1 MINIMIIC
9 GLVLLISITSTKIL
23 YKFGVPILLIF
34 IMLGM
39 LFGSDGIVG
48 IYFNDYQL
56 TNKIATVALI
66 FIMFFGGFG
75 TNWSMAKPVAIPSIL
90 LSTLGVVFTAGLT
103 GVFCFL
109 VFKTTLLEGLL
120 IGSIVGS
127 TDAASVFA
135 ILRSQ
140 RLNLKG
146 SIASMLELESGS
158 NDPCAYMLTT
168 IVLGIMSNSNNGN
181 IFIMVLSQIL
191 LGGMVAVVLAKLS
204 IYLLRHFKF
213 EIEGFYP
220 IFMTAIAVLA
230 YSLSE
235 YLGGNGYLC
244 VYITGIIIVNAKIP
258 HKKSIFQ
265 FLDGISWLMQIM
277 LFFLLGLLAFP
288 SKIPLVIGKGILI
301 SIFMILVAR
310 PVAIFSI
317 LYWFKV
323 PIKQQIF
330 IAWVGIRGAASIV
343 FAIFA
348 ETYGVS
354 MNNDIF
360 HIIFFIALFSV
371 VVQGT
376 ITPKLAKKL
385 DLIDNE
391 ESVFKTFNDYKEDK
405 STSLVEFTID
415 EHNIIANKTIMDA
428 NIPEDILVVMI
439 KRNGDV
445 FVPNG
450 STEVLPG
457 DILVLSGNKL
467 KHFNE
472 YHEDKSTTLTEFS
485 VEENSSLINKSIKD
499 ANIPDDVLIV
509 MIKRKGEVL
518 VPNGNTIILPEDI
531 LVVTSNNMS
540 EVEELLSV

>member
-244 VYITGIIIVNAKIP
+244 VYITGIIIGNAKIP

-310 PVAIFSI
+310 PVAIFII

>member
-1 MINIMIIC
+1 MVNVMIIC
-9 GLVLLISITSTKIL
+9 GLVLLMCVTSTKIL
-23 YKFGVPILLIF
+23 YRFGVPILLVF
-34 IMLGM
+34 IVFGM
-39 LFGSDGIVG
+39 LFGPDGLVG
-48 IYFNDYQL
+48 IEFNDYQL
-56 TNKIATVALI
+56 ASKISTVALI
-66 FIMFFGGFG
+66 FIMFYGGFG
-75 TNWSMAKPVAIPSIL
+75 TNWEMARPVAIQSVF
-90 LSTLGVVFTAGLT
+90 LSTLGVIFTAGLT
-103 GVFCFL
+103 GLFCFF

-140 RLNLKG
+140 KLNLRG

-158 NDPCAYMLTT
+158 NDPCAYMLTV
-168 IVLGIMSNSNNGN
+168 IILGLMSGNGYSN
-181 IFIMVLSQIL
+181 ILPMVLKQVIVGVVIS
-191 LGGMVAVVLAKLS
+191 VVLAKLS
-204 IYLLRHFKF
+204 VFLLRHAKF

-220 IFMTAIAVLA
+220 IFITAIAVLS

-235 YLGGNGYLC
+235 YFSGNGYLS
-244 VYITGIIIVNAKIP
+244 VYITGIIIGNSKIP

-265 FLDGISWLMQIM
+265 FFDGISWIMQIM
-277 LFFLLGLLAFP
+277 LFFLLGLIAFP
-288 SKIPLVIGKGILI
+288 SKIPSVMIKGISI
-301 SIFMILVAR
+301 SIFMIFVAR

-323 PIKQQIF
+323 PLKEKVF
-330 IAWVGIRGAASIV
+330 ISWVGIRGAASIV

-348 ETYGVS
+348 GTYGVTI
-354 MNNDIF
+354 NNDIF

-371 VVQGT
+371 AVQGT
-376 ITPKLAKKL
+376 IIPRMAKRL

-391 ESVFKTFNDYKEDK
+391 ESVLRTFNDYKEDK
-405 STSLVEFTID
+405 STRLIEFTID
-415 EHNIIANKTIMDA
+415 EHNAIANKTIMDA

-439 KRNGDV
+439 KRDGDV

-450 STEVLPG
+450 STEILPK

-472 YHEDKSTTLTEFS
+472 YKEEKSTTLTEFS
-485 VEENSSLINKSIKD
+485 IETKSSLINKPIKD

-509 MIKRKGEVL
+509 MIKREGEVI
-518 VPNGNTIILPEDI
+518 VPNGNTVILPEDI
-531 LVVTSNNMS
+531 LVVTSNNMD
-540 EVEELLSV
+540 EIENLLSI

>member
-1 MINIMIIC
+1 MIKIMIIC

-34 IMLGM
+34 IILGM
-39 LFGSDGIVG
+39 IFGSDGIVG

-56 TNKIATVALI
+56 TNKIAIIALI

-75 TNWSMAKPVAIPSIL
+75 TNWKMAKSVAKPSIL
-90 LSTLGVVFTAGLT
+90 LSTLGVIFTSGLT
-103 GVFCFL
+103 GLLCFFI
-109 VFKTTLLEGLL
+109 FKTTLLEGLL
-120 IGSIVGS
+120 IGAIVGS

-244 VYITGIIIVNAKIP
+244 VYITGIIIGNAKIP